1 MHRHSCSQCVHFSH
15 VLRHQWPQS
24 LSVRQS
30 LPAVSMEETQLHPQ
44 HTKTITLCNI
54 GFFFLFLLVR
64 QSILRT
70 VSFYRQRLLHNA
82 PTTVWIHT
90 DPLTG
95 KRDVGGERRWCHCSK
110 YCRRLQQQRCI
121 INLAG
126 QEASRGNCINF
137 NFKPKPE
144 PEQCDL
150 SGLEKNRTLINIR
163 PLQSLPRDLNR
174 WIKAAVGK
182 RRKEKGTLCGQTHIV
197 LTFSG
202 SAVNTSLM
210 THFFI
215 LLCS

>member
-1 MHRHSCSQCVHFSH
+1 MWYRISFPFFHGSIRLCCRPLVFTDIGCFIMCPNQC
-15 VLRHQWPQS
+15 QYTP
-24 LSVRQS
+24 
-30 LPAVSMEETQLHPQ
+30 
-44 HTKTITLCNI
+44 I
-54 GFFFLFLLVR
+54 GWKGRNV
-64 QSILRT
+64 
-70 VSFYRQRLLHNA
+70 V
-82 PTTVWIHT
+82 
-90 DPLTG
+90 
-95 KRDVGGERRWCHCSK
+95 GERGWCHCSK

-121 INLAG
+121 FNLAG

-150 SGLEKNRTLINIR
+150 SGSEKNRTLINIR

-182 RRKEKGTLCGQTHIV
+182 RREEKGTLCGQTHIAS
-197 LTFSG
+197 TFSG

-210 THFFI
+210 TYFFI